1 MKYRNIVM
9 PVQKSICFHHVI
21 ELFFLIN
28 NDQCFH
34 LKQEKRQLLH
44 SIKACKL
51 VFYLIRL
58 LIRQQM
64 TSIQYESKSNSRLFI
79 LFSMLQEKEVHS
91 LAFVGIN
98 HIMLFC
104 SCTAMHTHIFHH
116 EHFIFVEKCNQMHR
130 WKKMKI
136 Q

>member
-9 PVQKSICFHHVI
+9 SVQKTICFHHVI

-34 LKQEKRQLLH
+34 LKQENRKLLH

-51 VFYLIRL
+51 LFYLIRL

-79 LFSMLQEKEVHS
+79 LFSMLQEKEVYS

-98 HIMLFC
+98 HIMFIVHVQQCTRIYFTIPFLF
-104 SCTAMHTHIFHH
+104 
-116 EHFIFVEKCNQMHR
+116 
-130 WKKMKI
+130 
-136 Q
+136 